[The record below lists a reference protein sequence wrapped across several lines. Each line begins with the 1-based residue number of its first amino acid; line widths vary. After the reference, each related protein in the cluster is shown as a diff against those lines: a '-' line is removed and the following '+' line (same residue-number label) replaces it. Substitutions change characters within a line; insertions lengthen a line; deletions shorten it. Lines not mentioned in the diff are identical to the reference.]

1 MKKILLISDTHGYID
16 KVIIKY
22 AKQSDYVFH
31 AGDIGEIKVLD
42 YLSEVSNIK
51 AVYGN
56 IDSYEV
62 RSVTQENE
70 LFEIEGFKIL
80 ITHIAGKQPNYN
92 SRVKKIIKKES
103 PGILIYGHSHILKI
117 ENDTKNNIICINP
130 GAAGRHGFHKKRTMI
145 RFKISGKVMS
155 DMEIIELGDRGKLA
169 QSID

>member
-31 AGDIGEIKVLD
+31 AGDIGDIKVLD
-42 YLSEVSNIK
+42 YLSKVSNIK

-56 IDSYEV
+56 IDSYDV
-62 RSVTQENE
+62 RSVTKENE

-92 SRVKKIIKKES
+92 TRVKKIIKKES
-103 PGILIYGHSHILKI
+103 PGILIYGHSHILKV
-117 ENDTKNNIICINP
+117 ENDKNNNIICINP
-130 GAAGRHGFHKKRTMI
+130 GAAGSHGFHKKRTMI
-145 RFKISGKVMS
+145 RFKITNEVLS
-155 DMEIIELGDRGKLA
+155 DMEIIELGERRKLT
-169 QSID
+169 QSMD